1 MIVLLAFLVAAPVVI
16 KSRPS
21 GLKPAL
27 AAFSDLPRNSVTV
40 RIGGDVRHP
49 GVYTVSANI
58 LTVTAIDLAEPV
70 ASLASL
76 HSSVIARQTLQ
87 NGDDIR
93 VILNRDGTSSFHFGS
108 MPAAQRLVLGVP
120 LDINSMSAED
130 FDRIPGIGPALAKR
144 IVAYRQLNGGR
155 LRPEELL
162 SIDGI
167 GEKKYKQII
176 KFL

>member
-1 MIVLLAFLVAAPVVI
+1 MIVLLAIVAAAPAVI

-27 AAFSDLPRNSVTV
+27 AAFPVLPRNSVTV
-40 RIGGDVRHP
+40 SIGGDVRHP
-49 GVYTVSANI
+49 GVYTVSANM
-58 LTVTAIDLAEPV
+58 LTMSAINLAEPV
-70 ASLASL
+70 ASSVSL
-76 HSSVIARQTLQ
+76 QSSVIARQTVQ

-93 VILNRDGTSSFHFGS
+93 VILNSDGTSSFHFGS
-108 MPAAQRLVLGVP
+108 MPATQRLVLGIP

-144 IVAYRQLNGGR
+144 IVAFRQLNGGR